1 MNYKKKLFF
10 HIFLALIATF
20 ILVSSLNIYF
30 VISNIET
37 TIQNKATEASSKITQ
52 IYSRSSNDIKS
63 LKTIDKNYIK
73 HFGFH
78 SFKIID
84 KDNKTLFERIT
95 DEYQPIISSVKKY
108 NHTVVIH
115 DDKHMTIRFLHD
127 HINNKYYLKMQM
139 PFNDVSVTGKIIGL
153 YDASDMMNSTYKK
166 LLYDTL
172 ELAIMFILIFSAVY
186 PTILIL
192 HRGFIDKAKKLSKSN
207 IDILKTLGSA
217 IAKRDSD
224 TNMHN
229 YRVTLYSII
238 LAESI
243 GFPKK
248 DFNSLIRG
256 SFLHDIGKIG
266 ISDNILLKP
275 GKLSHEEFEIM
286 KTHTNIG
293 KEIINNN
300 TLLYDALDI
309 IECHHEKFDGSGY
322 PKGLKGENI
331 PLSARIFSIVDVF
344 DALTSKR
351 PYKDPF
357 SYEKARSIMMD
368 ESGKHFDPD
377 LLNAF
382 FNTVD
387 DCYNKLKDSDE
398 DFLIHLLDV
407 KISIY
412 CDKDLK

>member
-1 MNYKKKLFF
+1 MNYKRKLFF
-10 HIFLALIATF
+10 HIFLALIAIF
-20 ILVSSLNIYF
+20 ALVSSLNIYF

-37 TIQNKATEASSKITQ
+37 ITQDKAIEASSKITQ
-52 IYSRSSNDIKS
+52 TYNKNSKNLES
-63 LKTIDKNYIK
+63 LKTIDKNYLK
-73 HFGFH
+73 HFDFH
-78 SFKIID
+78 FFKIID
-84 KDNKTLFERIT
+84 KDNKTLFERKT
-95 DEYQPIISSVKKY
+95 DEYKTIISSIKKY
-108 NHTVVIH
+108 DHNLKIH
-115 DDKHMTIRFLHD
+115 EDKHITIILLHD
-127 HINNKYYLKMQM
+127 HDNNKYYLKMQM
-139 PFNDVSVTGKIIGL
+139 PLNNDMIDGQIIGL
-153 YDASDMMNSTYKK
+153 YDASDIVDNIYKK
-166 LLYDTL
+166 LLYDTF

-186 PTILIL
+186 PTILLL

-256 SFLHDIGKIG
+256 AFLHDIGKIG
-266 ISDNILLKP
+266 ISDSILLKP
-275 GKLSHEEFEIM
+275 GKLNDEEFKIM

-322 PKGLKGENI
+322 PKGLKDEEI
-331 PLSARIFSIVDVF
+331 PLSARIFAIVDVF

-351 PYKDPF
+351 PYKEPF
-357 SYEKARSIMMD
+357 SYEKAESIMMN

-412 CDKDLK
+412 CDKDLR